1 MTPILVKLVNANDNF
16 ATDNVIYA
24 NVGSQK
30 AVVDFGDFALAA

>member
-1 MTPILVKLVNANDNF
+1 MTALFVKIANANDNF